1 MLTGE
6 NIQVVMESFVQ
17 GKELLPI
24 PLEEQGI
31 LTVEA
36 AIGHVLTWPRHLVQK
51 CSDLVIVLFFLNNLY
66 IFLDLLT

>member
-1 MLTGE
+1 MFTGANVE
-6 NIQVVMESFVQ
+6 VVMDSFVQ

-36 AIGHVLTWPRHLVQK
+36 ASGHVLTWPRHLVQK